1 MTTTTP
7 TLGPAPAPAAARPVR
22 RRRSSALLTYGASL
36 LAGAAIWELA
46 GHLID
51 PVFLVPFTDT
61 VRRLGEL
68 VASGELPTAL
78 LASAQVFGAGLI
90 IAVLVG
96 LPAGLL
102 LARVRFL
109 RVGLEDWITGLYA
122 MPMVALIPFILAI
135 FGFGFTPKVIV
146 VFLFA
151 VFPVIITVYE
161 GASSIPARHI
171 EVARSF
177 RARERHL
184 WRDVVIPY
192 TIPFAMTGI
201 RLAIA
206 RALVGMIAAEF
217 FLAVSGLGELI
228 LITSRRFDTAAVFA
242 TILVV
247 CILGVLLLA
256 LGHALERRFAA
267 WRGPS

>member
-1 MTTTTP
+1 
-7 TLGPAPAPAAARPVR
+7 
-22 RRRSSALLTYGASL
+22 
-36 LAGAAIWELA
+36 
-46 GHLID
+46 
-51 PVFLVPFTDT
+51 
-61 VRRLGEL
+61 
-68 VASGELPTAL
+68 
-78 LASAQVFGAGLI
+78 
-90 IAVLVG
+90 
-96 LPAGLL
+96 
-102 LARVRFL
+102 VRFL
-109 RVGLEDWITGLYA
+109 RTGLEDWITGLYA

-135 FGFGFTPKVIV
+135 FGFGFTSKVIV

-161 GASSIPARHI
+161 GASSVPARHV

-192 TIPFAMTGI
+192 TVPFAMTGI

-228 LITSRRFDTAAVFA
+228 LITSRRFDTAAVFG

-247 CILGVLLLA
+247 CVLGVILL
-256 LGHALERRFAA
+256 GIGQALERKFAV
-267 WRGPS
+267 WRGV